1 MCRMNQIRR
10 NLATE
15 KRPRTGVEGRIPALS
30 ATCQTP
36 AVECS
41 WGWPRAS
48 RSAPPSSTPF
58 RLELVPG
65 SAKVKMTDSQ
75 LAAAAASHFQSLT
88 RPRHPTARR
97 DSDEGPIAGLG
108 QVAAFYS
115 KLMGHS
121 AVWTAETHHLLL
133 NQREGSQIGCH
144 SGIDRAAC
152 SWASKRETAH
162 EHLQRI
168 VLGLI
173 RRPRDLFM
181 WIVKRRHAS
190 RAATRPV
197 RCESSRLSQRV

>member
-1 MCRMNQIRR
+1 MATG
-10 NLATE
+10 LAV
-15 KRPRTGVEGRIPALS
+15 GPALVDS
-30 ATCQTP
+30 LP
-36 AVECS
+36 
-41 WGWPRAS
+41 PRAGTWVGES
-48 RSAPPSSTPF
+48 KNDGLSACCC
-58 RLELVPG
+58 RGE
-65 SAKVKMTDSQ
+65 
-75 LAAAAASHFQSLT
+75 HFQSLT